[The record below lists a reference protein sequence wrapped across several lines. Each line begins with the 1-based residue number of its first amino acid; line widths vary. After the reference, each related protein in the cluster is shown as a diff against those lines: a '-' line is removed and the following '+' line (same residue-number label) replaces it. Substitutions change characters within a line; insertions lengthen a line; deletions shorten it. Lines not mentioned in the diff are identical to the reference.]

1 MNWDPVDKTVLAN
14 EQVIDGKGWRSGA
27 PVERKKIPQWFLKIT
42 HFAED
47 LLNDIDKLD
56 QWPESVKLMQK
67 NWIGRSEGLNINF
80 KSEYDNEVYT
90 AFTTRPDTLF
100 GVSYLAIS
108 INHKLSIKTSQ
119 KNNDIKK
126 FISKFNKIK
135 LSEETSAKI
144 EKDGIFTGQYCL
156 HPITRE
162 KIPIWIANYVLDSYG
177 TGVVM
182 GVPAHDSRDY
192 DFAKKFNLKIIRVIN
207 NPEEPSAL
215 PYLEEGAPHQLE

>member
-1 MNWDPVDKTVLAN
+1 M
-14 EQVIDGKGWRSGA
+14 
-27 PVERKKIPQWFLKIT
+27 
-42 HFAED
+42 
-47 LLNDIDKLD
+47 
-56 QWPESVKLMQK
+56 
-67 NWIGRSEGLNINF
+67 
-80 KSEYDNEVYT
+80 
-90 AFTTRPDTLF
+90 
-100 GVSYLAIS
+100 SYLAIS

-126 FISKFNKIK
+126 FISKFNKLK

-162 KIPIWIANYVLDSYG
+162 KDTNMDINYVLDSYG

-215 PYLEEGAPHQLE
+215 PYLERGLLINSNEFDGMKSDNASEEIAKIVQTIILVKLLQHTD